1 MIITKPRI
9 LIAIMVAGCL
19 YWIPAVPFPDQTRA
33 AVNACFF
40 ILSLMTSGVLFPDIV
55 DIVRHNGAGLSWQ
68 ALFAKAGLFVLTA
81 TFAAARIWALVA
93 AAQNFPD
100 WFIHSPVGGFLS
112 YLMGIGLFGIF
123 YGFSSAG
130 DIHPQIT
137 SRGALVVTL
146 VIGVVVGVVIG
157 KLPV

>member
-1 MIITKPRI
+1 MVITKPR
-9 LIAIMVAGCL
+9 LFLAVAFAACL
-19 YWIPAVPFPDQTRA
+19 YWVPAVPFPDQTRA

-40 ILSLMTSGVLFPDIV
+40 ILSLMTSGILLPDV
-55 DIVRHNGAGLSWQ
+55 ADIVRGGGEGLSWQ
-68 ALFAKAGLFVLTA
+68 AVVAKGGLFVLTA
-81 TFAAARIWALVA
+81 TFAAARIWSLVA
-93 AAQNFPD
+93 ASQGFPD
-100 WFIHSPVGGFLS
+100 FFLHSPISGFLS

-137 SRGALVVTL
+137 SRGALIVTL
-146 VIGVVVGVVIG
+146 VIGVVVGVIIG